1 MRSSE
6 LLVAS
11 FFRTHPDDGAR
22 ILEATSP
29 QEAAALLE
37 SIEPEA
43 AALVVRRI
51 ATTAG
56 SSYLAAMNPEAAG
69 AVLAEFP
76 VETVGRF
83 LRCMEEPL
91 QEALLGLLP
100 NEMARQARLLLQ
112 YPENTAG
119 ALMDPLAYTVP
130 DDVTAEQIHR
140 MLQRKPEGIFFYVY
154 VVDRDHRL
162 RGVLDLRELMQ
173 ANPQAPVSSIMNDDM
188 TILPAGMDLV
198 TLLRHPGWHEL
209 DALPVVDENGIFLG
223 MIRQRLIRQISQSS
237 EQDGQSLASWEV
249 LLALGELYWIGLGKL
264 LDVLME
270 PLRPFQ
276 AEKATG
282 DISAKGE
289 PA

>member
-29 QEAAALLE
+29 QAAAALLK

-76 VETVGRF
+76 VETVGRY

-249 LLALGELYWIGLGKL
+249 LLALGELYWNGLGKL

-282 DISAKGE
+282 DVSAKGE

>member
-29 QEAAALLE
+29 QAAAALLE

-173 ANPQAPVSSIMNDDM
+173 ADPQAPVSSIMNDDM

-282 DISAKGE
+282 DVSAKGE